1 MNLQIIFDRMIAVF
15 SVCYPFKIISAIVLL
30 IAILVVHL
38 RLSFRIRHIL
48 LCNKPMHKHQLA
60 SDAYTKISLS
70 VFLRFY
76 PLPGM
81 LADNFS
87 VLCYFVIVNCV
98 LFVNSRHINPLLYY
112 IIPQRG
118 IDFKWCR
125 GLVDGLYLFTVYALP
140 LTVVPTA
147 FGSG

>member
-1 MNLQIIFDRMIAVF
+1 MNLQIIFDRMTAVF

-38 RLSFRIRHIL
+38 RLSFRIRNIL
-48 LCNKPMHKHQLA
+48 LCNKPMNKHQLA
-60 SDAYTKISLS
+60 SNAYTKISLS

-87 VLCYFVIVNCV
+87 VLCYFVIVNCI
-98 LFVNSRHINPLLYY
+98 LFINSRHINPLLY
-112 IIPQRG
+112 
-118 IDFKWCR
+118 
-125 GLVDGLYLFTVYALP
+125 
-140 LTVVPTA
+140 
-147 FGSG
+147 